1 MADSQWIIDIKTETF
16 EADVVVRSQDCP
28 VVVDFWAPWCGPC
41 RELVPLLEKLAVEY
55 DGKFI
60 LAKVNVDECPE
71 IAGAFGVQSIPVV
84 VAMQQGQP
92 VNQFMGPMPEAELRK
107 WFETFMPSPVDEL
120 LEQGRVLEE
129 SDSETAETKFRK
141 ATLLDPDRADA
152 AIGLARVL
160 LSRDHEQEVREIIG
174 RLEARGYLEP
184 EAERLKAQLELRDS
198 AEESG
203 GVQAARDAAAAAPDD
218 LTLQVKLADAL
229 AVDRKFEESCEVCLA
244 VIQKDKYGVG
254 AEAKE
259 TMVRILDMVGPQSEF
274 AGTYRRRL
282 ATAFY

>member
-1 MADSQWIIDIKTETF
+1 
-16 EADVVVRSQDCP
+16 
-28 VVVDFWAPWCGPC
+28 
-41 RELVPLLEKLAVEY
+41 
-55 DGKFI
+55 
-60 LAKVNVDECPE
+60 
-71 IAGAFGVQSIPVV
+71 
-84 VAMQQGQP
+84 
-92 VNQFMGPMPEAELRK
+92 
-107 WFETFMPSPVDEL
+107 
-120 LEQGRVLEE
+120 
-129 SDSETAETKFRK
+129 
-141 ATLLDPDRADA
+141 
-152 AIGLARVL
+152 LARVL

-174 RLEARGYLEP
+174 RLDARGYLEP

-229 AVDRKFEESCEVCLA
+229 AVDRKFEEACEVCLA